1 MKRTTTIEL
10 YPPPNR
16 GIDREHTMDDMIEH
30 AGIVESVS
38 GGRAVVSVATDGCDG
53 CSHGGGCAMN
63 KLVRSGKATHLDLP
77 APAGLQ
83 AGDHVILQLPE
94 SRMPL
99 TAVLGYLVPAL
110 AVLAG
115 AGFGNEV
122 YGSDGAAMLGALGGF
137 LAAMAFARFVLPR
150 IPGLLP
156 VPDIVVTARADRT
169 HLLSRQ

>member
-1 MKRTTTIEL
+1 ME
-10 YPPPNR
+10 N
-16 GIDREHTMDDMIEH
+16 MIEH

-38 GGRAVVSVATDGCDG
+38 GGRAVISVATDGCDG

-63 KLVRSGKATHLDLP
+63 KLVRSGKSTHMELP

-94 SRMPL
+94 DRMPL

-110 AVLAG
+110 AILAG
-115 AGFGNEV
+115 AGFGNEI

-150 IPGLLP
+150 LPGLLP
-156 VPDIVVTARADRT
+156 MPDIVVTARANKI
-169 HLLSRQ
+169 HPLSRR

>member
-1 MKRTTTIEL
+1 
-10 YPPPNR
+10 
-16 GIDREHTMDDMIEH
+16 MDGMIEH

-38 GGRAVVSVATDGCDG
+38 SGRAVISVATDGCDG

-63 KLVRSGKATHLDLP
+63 KLVRSGKATHLELP

-94 SRMPL
+94 NRMPL

-115 AGFGNEV
+115 AGFGDGV
-122 YGSDGAAMLGALGGF
+122 FASDGAAMLGALGGF
-137 LAAMAFARFVLPR
+137 LAAMAFARYVLPR
-150 IPGLLP
+150 LPRLLP
-156 VPDIVVTARADRT
+156 MPDIVVTSRADRT
-169 HLLSRQ
+169 HPLSRQ